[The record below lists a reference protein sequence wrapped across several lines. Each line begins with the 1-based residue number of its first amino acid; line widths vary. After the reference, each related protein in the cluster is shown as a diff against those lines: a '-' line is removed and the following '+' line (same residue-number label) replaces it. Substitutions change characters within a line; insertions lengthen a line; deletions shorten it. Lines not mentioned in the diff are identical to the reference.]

1 MAARRKNKIVVLPEP
16 VPDDGGDL
24 ARKARRE
31 EVKRRV
37 DERSPA
43 LLLTSYKLKEIAA
56 DLDARRRPNL
66 HEVTPERLENELR
79 NIYAF
84 ATEFIEASLDPK
96 SARTR
101 ELPADDEEAEA
112 PHSRYRNIGI
122 VGAAERRDAQDRLH
136 QAQGALEKIERLLR
150 SPEIARFSEFRPK
163 GARILQ
169 WEIGRIGKL
178 LREGWGTRRGLPA
191 LADTVRELHKVVYV
205 LTGSWQR
212 GDRTKDDEDE
222 FLTGLMFDL
231 TRPLVPESIL
241 DSDIRGVIKTA
252 IRRPHNL

>member
-24 ARKARRE
+24 ALKARAKE
-31 EVKRRV
+31 AWRRV
-37 DERSPA
+37 DKRSPS
-43 LLLTSYKLKEIAA
+43 LLLTSSKLKEIAA
-56 DLDARRRPNL
+56 DLNARRSPELR
-66 HEVTPERLENELR
+66 EVTPARMASKLR

-84 ATEFIEASLDPK
+84 AFEYIEASLDPK

-178 LREGWGTRRGLPA
+178 LQEGWGTRRGFPA
-191 LADTVRELHKVVYV
+191 LAGTVRELHKVVYD

-212 GDRTKDDEDE
+212 GDRTEDEEDE

>member
-1 MAARRKNKIVVLPEP
+1 M
-16 VPDDGGDL
+16 
-24 ARKARRE
+24 
-31 EVKRRV
+31 
-37 DERSPA
+37 
-43 LLLTSYKLKEIAA
+43 
-56 DLDARRRPNL
+56 
-66 HEVTPERLENELR
+66 
-79 NIYAF
+79 
-84 ATEFIEASLDPK
+84 DPK
-96 SARTR
+96 SVRTR

-222 FLTGLMFDL
+222 FLTGLLFDL
-231 TRPLVPESIL
+231 TRPVVPECIL
-241 DSDIRGVIKTA
+241 DSDIREVIKTA
-252 IRRPHNL
+252 IRQPRNI